1 MIIVMQPQAAAEAI
15 EQVVQYLHKA
25 GLREHISVGAERVI
39 IGAVGDERVLDAR
52 VLEQLPQVERAVR
65 IVHDW
70 RIISREAQPND
81 SVYVSFGVSLG
92 QELLNLDIKRPEN
105 SAVAYLDPFYIPH
118 SPYQAQTTI
127 SETQL
132 SRQLVEQVAS
142 WHQQYKPVMVR
153 VRDLRQL
160 DDVLAA
166 QADMIYVGGEWL
178 ESRVMQQEIGRLNVP
193 VVVCKDK
200 HHTLEQWL
208 VAAERVAMHGNHQLI
223 LGEAG
228 TLNIQ
233 SKQSY
238 RLDIEAIAQAVK
250 YTHLPVLANVT
261 RLGYGVLSQAQLG
274 QLAAVAGAKMVLQD
288 A

>member
-1 MIIVMQPQAAAEAI
+1 MIIVMQPQASAEAI
-15 EQVVQYLHKA
+15 EQVVHYLHRA

-52 VLEQLPQVERAVR
+52 SLEQLPQVERAVR

-70 RIISREAQPND
+70 RIISREAQPHN
-81 SVYVSFGVSLG
+81 SVYVSLGVRLG
-92 QELLNLDIKRPEN
+92 QEVVHLDVKRPEN
-105 SAVAYLDPFYIPH
+105 SAVVYLDPFYVPH
-118 SPYQAQTTI
+118 NPYQAQSLI

-132 SRQLVEQVAS
+132 NRQLTERVLS
-142 WHQQYKPVMVR
+142 WRQQNKPVMVR

-160 DDVLAA
+160 EGVLAA

-178 ESRVMQQEIGRLNVP
+178 ESRAMQQEIGRLNVP

-223 LGEAG
+223 LGETG

-238 RLDIEAIAQAVK
+238 RLDIEAIAQAFK
-250 YTHLPVLANVT
+250 HTHLPVLANVT

-274 QLAAVAGAKMVLQD
+274 QLAVVAGAKMVLQD